1 MLRSLPAVNR
11 INMITQWEES
21 DVVSYTTPDGLFTYP
36 KQWRQL
42 GDVEQFGMEPH
53 EWELLD
59 NINPGI
65 GPVCALTNTYYEQQL
80 PYSIGSLI
88 SKCRAVKQPIY
99 VFADEE
105 EFEIHSATRPLREE
119 PYTFPVDGGY
129 PVVYEALKKY
139 YQSNGIRF
147 PLTDTRNV
155 FLQDN
160 AYLFNQIQSRNSVS
174 SAEEL
179 FQVLPEA
186 PYLPLYGAMVRIFN
200 RTDSKGADAIPSEE
214 VDGLRKWLMR
224 RINWPSS
231 TARDVAELLNEKVE
245 DADRDPYYVLGACNP
260 NVANRALDASDNRI
274 GGLFPC
280 NVVVWQDEPER
291 QIVYHVSIMR
301 IARLVGLAPDDDEW
315 ADIVAETGELVDE
328 AWSNLDAA

>member
-1 MLRSLPAVNR
+1 
-11 INMITQWEES
+11 MIAQWEES
-21 DVVSYTTPDGLFTYP
+21 DVASDTTPNGLFTYP

-59 NINPGI
+59 DINTDI

-80 PYSIGSLI
+80 PYSIGPLI
-88 SKCRAVKQPIY
+88 SKCRDAEEPIY

-105 EFEIHSATRPLREE
+105 EFEIYSATRPLREE

-139 YQSNGIRF
+139 YQSHGIRF

-160 AYLFNQIQSRNSVS
+160 AYLFNQIQNGNSVS
-174 SAEEL
+174 SAEAL

-224 RINWPSS
+224 RINWSSS
-231 TARDVAELLNEKVE
+231 TASEVAELLNEKVLS
-245 DADRDPYYVLGACNP
+245 DANVFAAPTRVNHPTQIDVNEFLNQTESQSSPLHNLYVRWLNE
-260 NVANRALDASDNRI
+260 VTRY
-274 GGLFPC
+274 
-280 NVVVWQDEPER
+280 ER
-291 QIVYHVSIMR
+291 F
-301 IARLVGLAPDDDEW
+301 
-315 ADIVAETGELVDE
+315 
-328 AWSNLDAA
+328 